1 MAMALMTIVLLTG
14 VFLAM
19 RPQQEG
25 ASFVEPSDG
34 SRSRID
40 DTLDVTSVRTLT
52 SDAQS
57 VLQFKPEA
65 LPNELFDE
73 DEARLRVLEQGGVAQ
88 SEIPDT
94 LLFLQSLPDQAEVRE
109 MRVALIRQWAE
120 RDAPSAARWAE
131 GLPVGGARQESLNG
145 VALIWSNQDLTEAI
159 SWAMNLPEEG
169 ERNEVFRGVGYEAAR
184 TEPLVAMDIAVRLP
198 ASPENDALIQHAALQ
213 WAAESP
219 EEAAQWAVGI
229 EDEELRDRVIS
240 LVATAW
246 GVSDPVAAG
255 ALAVSQ
261 LPPGRAQDTAVI
273 GIVQRWAQTD
283 PEAAANWVISF
294 PEGDL
299 RKTASDNILML
310 WTE

>member
-1 MAMALMTIVLLTG
+1 MAFMAIVLITG

-19 RPQQEG
+19 RPQPEG
-25 ASFVEPSDG
+25 ASLFEPNG
-34 SRSRID
+34 SRGRIHNA
-40 DTLDVTSVRTLT
+40 LDVASVRALT

-57 VLQFKPEA
+57 VSQFKPEA
-65 LPNELFDE
+65 QPNELFE
-73 DEARLRVLEQGGVAQ
+73 DA
-88 SEIPDT
+88 

-120 RDAPSAARWAE
+120 TDAPAAARWAE

-145 VALIWSNQDLTEAI
+145 VALIWSNQDLPEAT

-169 ERNEVFRGVGYEAAR
+169 ERNEVLRGVGYEAAR
-184 TEPLVAMDIAVRLP
+184 TEPLAAMAIAVRLP
-198 ASPENDALIQHAALQ
+198 ASAEKDALLQHVALQ

-229 EDEELRDRVIS
+229 EDEELRNRVIS

-246 GVSDPVAAG
+246 GVSDPVAA
-255 ALAVSQ
+255 AKLAFSQ
-261 LPPGRAQDTAVI
+261 LPPGRAQDKAVI
-273 GIVQRWAQTD
+273 GIAQRWAQSD
-283 PEAAANWVISF
+283 PEATANWVISF

-299 RKTASDNILML
+299 RKTTSDNILTL
-310 WTE
+310 WKDELKTSDHDS